1 MRRREFIRLVGG
13 TLALRPLTA
22 RAQPAKTP
30 FIGLLCGG
38 TAETDA
44 DRLNAFRQGLAE
56 GGYNEG
62 RTVAFEYRW
71 AEQHYE
77 RLPALATELV
87 QRGVDLIIAL
97 GGIPSAVAA
106 KPSTASIPILI
117 AIGGD
122 PVQLGLVA
130 SLNQPGG
137 NVTGVSFLI
146 NAMGAKQLEALHQL
160 LPAADLIAYLWNPA
174 NPNAETDRKNFVVA
188 AEALERKILFLP
200 AGNDGELE
208 AGFDTAAE
216 RHAAALVV
224 NADFFLVSRRDKL
237 VQMAAAQKLPAVYPL
252 REFTTAGG
260 LMSYG
265 TNLAEGYRLVGNYA
279 ARILKGEKPA
289 ELPVQQSTKVELTI
303 NLKAAKALGLEVPI
317 ALLARADEVIE

>member
-1 MRRREFIRLVGG
+1 M
-13 TLALRPLTA
+13 LALRPLAA
-22 RAQPAKTP
+22 RAQPATP
-30 FIGLLCGG
+30 IIGLLCGG

-71 AEQHYE
+71 AEQHYD
-77 RLPALATELV
+77 RFPALAIELV
-87 QRGVDLIIAL
+87 QRGVDLIVAM

-106 KPSTASIPILI
+106 KPSTVSIPILI

-130 SLNQPGG
+130 SLNRPGG

-146 NAMGAKQLEALHQL
+146 NAMGAKQLEALDEL
-160 LPAADLIAYLWNPA
+160 LPAADLVAYLWNPA
-174 NPNAETDRKNFVVA
+174 NPNAEIDRKNFVA
-188 AEALERKILFLP
+188 AAKALGRNILLLP
-200 AGNDGELE
+200 ARNDGELDT
-208 AGFDTAAE
+208 AFATAAE
-216 RHAAALVV
+216 RRAAALVV

-237 VQMAAAQKLPAVYPL
+237 VQMAAVQKLPAVYPL
-252 REFTTAGG
+252 REFTVAGG

-279 ARILKGEKPA
+279 ARILKGEKPS
-289 ELPVQQSTKVELTI
+289 ELPVQQSTKIELTI
-303 NLKAAKALGLEVPI
+303 NLKAARALGLEVPI
-317 ALLARADEVIE
+317 TLLGRADQVIE